1 MGTKPLSCSYKPWK
15 LSHERKGSRAGIRR
29 SLLEVPLP
37 RFRTTWLLL
46 PHALV
51 LHSQAPKSPA
61 SGVKG
66 A

>member
-1 MGTKPLSCSYKPWK
+1 MGAK
-15 LSHERKGSRAGIRR
+15 EVEKGYAD
-29 SLLEVPLP
+29 LLEVPLP
-37 RFRTTWLLL
+37 CFRTTWLLL